1 MCCLW
6 RSASD
11 GASRRGGRE
20 SKEEITMII
29 GFGSDPNATDLK
41 LALMAHA
48 RDLGHEVRDFG
59 ADDPIYPHT
68 AIKVAE
74 EVVAGRVDR
83 GVVLCGTGIGVSI
96 AANKVP
102 GAYCALLGDVYQAQR
117 AQLSNNANMIAMGA
131 QVVGIE
137 VAKCLLAEYL
147 SHHFDPGSRSAPK
160 VAAISEYESTPVR

>member
-1 MCCLW
+1 MARVGEADARARR
-6 RSASD
+6 RST
-11 GASRRGGRE
+11 
-20 SKEEITMII
+20 III

-48 RDLGHEVRDFG
+48 RELGHEVRDFG
-59 ADDPIYPHT
+59 ADDQIYPHT

-102 GAYCALLGDVYQAQR
+102 GAYCALLGDVLSGAARPVEQQR
-117 AQLSNNANMIAMGA
+117 QHDRDGRT
-131 QVVGIE
+131 GRGHRGGE
-137 VAKCLLAEYL
+137 V
-147 SHHFDPGSRSAPK
+147 PPR
-160 VAAISEYESTPVR
+160 